1 MGKGR
6 DFGPVLFQ
14 GEFEVI
20 FRRKNATV
28 WRFLLNPR
36 NRRECCHS
44 EC

>member
-6 DFGPVLFQ
+6 DFGPVLLW

-28 WRFLLNPR
+28 WRFFTEP
-36 NRRECCHS
+36 
-44 EC
+44 

>member
-6 DFGPVLFQ
+6 DFDAVLFQ

-28 WRFLLNPR
+28 WRFFTEP
-36 NRRECCHS
+36 
-44 EC
+44 

>member
-28 WRFLLNPR
+28 WRFFTEP
-36 NRRECCHS
+36 
-44 EC
+44 